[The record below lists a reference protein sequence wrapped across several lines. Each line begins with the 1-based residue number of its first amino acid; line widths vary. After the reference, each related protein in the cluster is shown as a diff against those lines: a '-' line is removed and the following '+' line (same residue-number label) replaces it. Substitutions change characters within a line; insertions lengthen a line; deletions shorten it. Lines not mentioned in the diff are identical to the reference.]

1 MPSRIPFLLV
11 WFKLIQILL
20 LGAIKSVLI
29 ALYINC
35 LVLQVPLYWKFA
47 GRIYTWAIDGQ
58 LPAKNPTFLLALLF
72 GEYDIRSYIESAASA
87 LDTGFEVSSF
97 QLLLLKLRK
106 FFEYTYFSGI
116 RYIFIAIAVHI
127 ALFIE
132 HEWVI
137 RDEGFQKLL
146 LRKIGSEPSAK
157 LVDLLQQ
164 TLHAQR
170 GDGNNNN
177 EEATANLERLETL
190 ARAIRDLQD
199 ENINNNNN
207 NNEAL
212 RNAINARNIF
222 NDDVNIGEADDE
234 DDLSEGEVA
243 DDEEAR
249 RIDFLDLV
257 NEAPPRRVIR
267 NQEDNADVE
276 FIQQEPFNQFQEA
289 NLNHN
294 HDIAHN
300 QDNFHFDNHP
310 NVNNDN
316 NIDNLHEDHN
326 DGEGNFPIVA
336 QDDDE
341 WFQQD
346 IDHDEMD
353 AEVAALAEANADG
366 GGGFGDLLELFGI
379 NLNIKTPIFLMFVSD
394 FVISAYLFL
403 IYLIPHMLGNLF
415 FSVAGMGIRLVNSSV
430 IRSLISPMVSKYQPF
445 SKANEWKE
453 MYAEEHELVNFTMT
467 SLQEYFV
474 VPASNIY
481 INLFEAEHPHYSLA
495 ERIILLTIG
504 YAIIA
509 FGIYRFMKVL
519 VKGKKPVMGTPRKI
533 YKILFEVSSTAK
545 VFFIFSIEIFFFPVY
560 CGWLL
565 DFCVAPLVLPQFTRK
580 SPSGVDTFVVLVSSY
595 YDSLQETY
603 LRVLMYWSSG
613 TLYMLLFALFVG
625 MVRTNI
631 LRPGV
636 LFFIRS
642 PDDPN
647 ARLIH
652 DALVKPLMLQLSR
665 IYLSA
670 KVYTGFIIIGIG
682 GVTWGLR
689 HILSTTKGT
698 IFLPIQSSS
707 VFFDIILCVLAT
719 RSLVSQQW
727 ALEYCQLYWTRVF
740 EISCHK
746 LRLSHFILGKPI
758 SQERGYTVYRN
769 IFQTIMA
776 TAQPDFTSPVSYRQ
790 AQEIFKLNPNVN
802 ACFVP
807 DGNYIRAPDSDTVSR
822 KFVKKLFVSVTKDD
836 KLLTAAEINTA
847 PSAYETPSSEAEDEL
862 STDNSYTIVYRPP
875 HFKMR
880 CLALICM
887 LWVFAVIITMAVTFG
902 ALLLGRMILIVA
914 LYTADSKLYDA
925 MVKRQYRFDIPC
937 LAIGLLLE
945 FTLLYQFDQGVIQ
958 LDFLQRF
965 FHKEVRNE
973 AANVVNENDNIQQR
987 PQQQLGNQ
995 RNAGNEFR
1003 FDQFQ
1008 ERFRK
1013 ELTYVCVI
1021 GSFLLWALW
1030 VQGVHILCVDRPI
1043 RFLFNT
1049 PDGPF
1054 IVDKFSIPVHFLV
1067 SFWTFL
1073 PFIYYVMN
1081 STRFVRIEN
1090 NNDGEFDIAR
1100 ILSACGFYQ
1109 ALINI
1114 AIVVVPTASLNF
1126 YLSYLGKPADD
1137 SRRIY
1142 MFPLA
1147 YFFFIVAKSIHEAY
1161 RFYSRVNDQ
1170 VKNERYVRGRAI
1182 ENVEISDNEQ

>member
-1 MPSRIPFLLV
+1 MEVNTCRICRGEATRTQPLLHPCKCRGSIKYIHQECLLEWLRHSNKSSEKCDICNTQYKFRIIYDPEMPSRIPFLLV
-11 WFKLIQILL
+11 WFKLIQILSS
-20 LGAIKSVLI
+20 GAIKSVSI

-58 LPAKNPTFLLALLF
+58 LPAKNPTFLSALLF

-97 QLLLLKLRK
+97 QLSLLKLRK

-234 DDLSEGEVA
+234 DDLSEGE
-243 DDEEAR
+243 
-249 RIDFLDLV
+249 
-257 NEAPPRRVIR
+257 
-267 NQEDNADVE
+267 
-276 FIQQEPFNQFQEA
+276 
-289 NLNHN
+289 
-294 HDIAHN
+294 
-300 QDNFHFDNHP
+300 
-310 NVNNDN
+310 
-316 NIDNLHEDHN
+316 
-326 DGEGNFPIVA
+326 
-336 QDDDE
+336 DDDE

-430 IRSLISPMVSKYQPF
+430 IRSLISPMRF
-445 SKANEWKE
+445 
-453 MYAEEHELVNFTMT
+453 
-467 SLQEYFV
+467 
-474 VPASNIY
+474 PASNIY

-790 AQEIFKLNPNVN
+790 AQEIFKSNPNVN

-902 ALLLGRMILIVA
+902 ALLSGRMILIVA
-914 LYTADSKLYDA
+914 SYTADSKLYDA

-945 FTLLYQFDQGVIQ
+945 FTLLYQFDQG
-958 LDFLQRF
+958 
-965 FHKEVRNE
+965 
-973 AANVVNENDNIQQR
+973 R